1 MTNKPHAYFTVS
13 SPLRKMSAIFKI
25 ALAGNPNSGKS
36 SLFNAL
42 TGLNQKVGNFPGVT
56 VDKKTGRAQISP
68 DLQAKITDLPGTYSL
83 YPKSADEY
91 VAYEVLL
98 DPNGKDKPDLTL
110 VVADAANLKRNLLFC
125 SQIIDLKTPVVIV
138 LTMMDIA
145 RKKGMAIDVK
155 GLEREMGVPVV
166 VVNPRKN
173 KGLAQL
179 KKTMQRVAET
189 AQMPQPDFVDN
200 ASYQLPAIKA
210 VKELSGVN
218 SAYGALHIASGANH
232 IQFLGSEKQQ
242 RINEVLSLQSF
253 AKGKAQ
259 AEEVMQ
265 RYERIGGIMKRT
277 VVEENPLR
285 KQLFSEELDKILLHR
300 VWGNLIL
307 LLVLFLMFQCVFW
320 LASYPMDWIDGG
332 FAWLQTQ
339 VAAALP
345 ATWWADL
352 LVNGLLAG
360 IGGVV
365 IFVPQIALLFGI
377 ITLLEDS
384 GYMARI
390 SFLTD
395 RLLRSVGL
403 NGRSVM
409 PLISGM
415 ACAIPAVMAARTI
428 ENQKE
433 RLITILVTPLM
444 SCSARLPIYIILI
457 ALAIPDQTYFGFVKL
472 QALVM
477 MGLYLLGFFMALAVS
492 KVLSFLMKKKD
503 HSIFLMELPVYRAPR
518 WRNALMTMWEKA
530 KVFVVDA
537 GKVIL
542 LISLVLWALARFG
555 PGGRMD
561 AIDKKY
567 AQLQQQQGSLTPE
580 QEELRATEK
589 LENSYAGLLGK
600 TMEPVIRPLGY
611 DWKIGIALI
620 SSFAAREVF
629 VGTMGTLYSVG
640 NADETSLPLREKMA
654 NARRADGSRVYT
666 LATGL
671 SLMVFYAF
679 AMQCMSTVAIV
690 RRETKSWK
698 WPMVQVIYMTMLAYF
713 SALLVFQ
720 LLK

>member
-1 MTNKPHAYFTVS
+1 MAAQY
-13 SPLRKMSAIFKI
+13 KI

-56 VDKKTGRAQISP
+56 VDKKTGRAAIAP
-68 DLQAKITDLPGTYSL
+68 ELDAKIIDLPGTYSL

-98 DPNGKDKPDLTL
+98 NAKGKDKPDLTI
-110 VVADAANLKRNLLFC
+110 VVADASNLKRNLLFC
-125 SQIIDLKTPVVIV
+125 SQIIDLKLPVIVV

-145 RKKGMAIDVK
+145 RSKSMAIDVK
-155 GLEREMGVPVV
+155 GLERELGVPIV

-173 KGLAQL
+173 KGLTQL
-179 KKTMQRVAET
+179 KKTIQQVHSA
-189 AQMPQPDFVDN
+189 AFQPLNDFVPV
-200 ASYQLPAIKA
+200 AT
-210 VKELSGVN
+210 LSGTVIREVK
-218 SAYGALHIASGANH
+218 SIAGVESDYGAVHIACGVEK
-232 IQFLGSEKQQ
+232 IEFLSAQKKESISKALQQ
-242 RINEVLSLQSF
+242 HDF
-253 AKGKAQ
+253 HKGKVQ
-259 AEEVMQ
+259 AEEVML
-265 RYERIGGIMKRT
+265 RYERIARIMQRT
-277 VVEENPLR
+277 VVEDSPLK
-285 KQLFSEELDKILLHR
+285 KQLFTERLDKLLLHR
-300 VWGNLIL
+300 VWGNIIL

-320 LASYPMDWIDGG
+320 LAEFPMNWIEGS
-332 FAWLQTQ
+332 FAWLQNS
-339 VAAALP
+339 VAGFLP
-345 ATWWADL
+345 EAWWSDL

-360 IGGVV
+360 VGGVV

-395 RLLRSVGL
+395 RLMRSAGL

-428 ENQKE
+428 ENRKE

-457 ALAIPDQTYFGFVKL
+457 ALVIPDHTYIGFIKL

-477 MGLYLLGFFMALAVS
+477 TGMYLLGFFMALIVS
-492 KVLSFLMKKKD
+492 KVLSLVMKNRE

-518 WRNALMTMWEKA
+518 WKNALITMLEKS
-530 KVFVVDA
+530 KIFIKDA

-542 LISLVLWALARFG
+542 IISLVLWALATYG
-555 PGGRMD
+555 PPGSIQEVERR
-561 AIDKKY
+561 Y
-567 AQLQQQQGSLTPE
+567 AQMSQQQNGALTTE
-580 QEELRATEK
+580 QEEQRATDK
-589 LENSYAGLLGK
+589 LEKSYAGILGK
-600 TMEPVIRPLGY
+600 TIEPVIRPLGY
-611 DWKIGIALI
+611 DWKMGIALI
-620 SSFAAREVF
+620 CSFAAREVF
-629 VGTMGTLYSVG
+629 VGTMATLYSVG
-640 NADETSLPLREKMA
+640 DADENSKPLREKMTY
-654 NARRADGSRVYT
+654 ARRADGTPVYT

-671 SLMVFYAF
+671 SLMIFYAF
-679 AMQCMSTVAIV
+679 AMQCMSTIAIV
-690 RRETKSWK
+690 KRETKSWK
-698 WPMVQVIYMTMLAYF
+698 WPLIQLAYMTGLAYL
-713 SALLVFQ
+713 SALLVYQ